1 MTTQT
6 NQTKNFYP
14 LVNFIF
20 KEFKRENF
28 YSNRGNYS
36 AVEFFSTLLCKSL
49 TRIEDILKMESLDH
63 KNKYQVLLDIIS
75 NIKVSKISSYEINH
89 CKQNNFKN
97 FIKNTKVLT
106 RAAEATEEGPE
117 GPNLILRNYCYDQ
130 VSNVTFLDENDI
142 VFGKLNKA
150 LCKVASN
157 GLLYAGLNDLNYIP
171 RFFGYKYDPVGQS
184 ILRDRKNLNGL
195 GCFGV
200 PRNVGIYYRPETY
213 PLQSQKLLDY
223 VSSLKNCK
231 VFILGALPGKDK
243 NLDNFICTTDEK
255 FFYSSIDTFYY
266 TIPEEPGDTL
276 PNCLVHAVLN
286 GIQVNIVDAEKIIR
300 PMDIYKTPLNS
311 VTAGFLELNLLFD
324 FNHQFWDKRD
334 QQALEQTKELLQN
347 KIKDC
352 IQDIYQTNNKSYY
365 KNILTILDFSPN
377 RKNETIQEVAEH
389 LIKISERYFVLE
401 LFSFLFKQYLMFSET
416 EIETLKDILN
426 ELFPAENFNVFNGE
440 LIFQEYVKLKRYLLE
455 KYNKIYE

>member
-1 MTTQT
+1 M
-6 NQTKNFYP
+6 
-14 LVNFIF
+14 
-20 KEFKRENF
+20 
-28 YSNRGNYS
+28 
-36 AVEFFSTLLCKSL
+36 
-49 TRIEDILKMESLDH
+49 
-63 KNKYQVLLDIIS
+63 
-75 NIKVSKISSYEINH
+75 
-89 CKQNNFKN
+89 
-97 FIKNTKVLT
+97 
-106 RAAEATEEGPE
+106 
-117 GPNLILRNYCYDQ
+117 
-130 VSNVTFLDENDI
+130 
-142 VFGKLNKA
+142 
-150 LCKVASN
+150 
-157 GLLYAGLNDLNYIP
+157 
-171 RFFGYKYDPVGQS
+171 
-184 ILRDRKNLNGL
+184 RDRKNLNGL

-243 NLDNFICTTDEK
+243 SLDNFICTTDEK

-426 ELFPAENFNVFNGE
+426 ELFPDENFNVFNGQSND
-440 LIFQEYVKLKRYLLE
+440 QEYRKLKRYLLE